1 VFSRRH
7 PYLFSLLVLSAI
19 AAAAA
24 VFISVAIFI
33 FFNRS
38 ADSGLA
44 TEPGGEKVGIVELK
58 GVITE
63 SRETLQLLKRFRED
77 EAIRAI
83 VLRIDSPGG
92 VIGPAQEI
100 YREVRK
106 TVEKKAV
113 VASMGAIAASG
124 GYYVA
129 SAADGIMAN
138 PGTITGSIGVII
150 TYTNFRE
157 LLDRIGLQPVVIK
170 SGPYKDAG
178 SPTRSMSAAEK
189 DLLQHFVDQ
198 THRQF
203 VRAIAEKRGMP
214 LKDVEKIADG
224 RIFTGEEAQTL
235 GFVDRMGNLEDAVQ
249 WAGRLAGITGPI
261 STVYKRKEKFS
272 LLRYLTE
279 TVLSGLK
286 ERSLSNALSGSYLLR
301 PDAGGR

>member
-1 VFSRRH
+1 MFSRRH

-203 VRAIAEKRGMP
+203 VRAIAEGRGMP

>member
-203 VRAIAEKRGMP
+203 VRAIAEGRGMP

>member
-1 VFSRRH
+1 M
-7 PYLFSLLVLSAI
+7 LSAI

-24 VFISVAIFI
+24 VFISVALFI

-38 ADSGLA
+38 ADSDLA

-77 EAIRAI
+77 DAIRAI

-150 TYTNFRE
+150 TYTNFKE

-170 SGPYKDAG
+170 SGAYKDAG
-178 SPTRSMSAAEK
+178 SPTRTMSAAEK

-203 VRAIAEKRGMP
+203 VRAIAEGRGMP
-214 LKDVEKIADG
+214 LKDVEKMADG

-249 WAGRLAGITGPI
+249 WAGQLAGITGPI
-261 STVYKRKEKFS
+261 STVYKREETFS

-286 ERSLSNALSGSYLLR
+286 EPSLSNTLSGSYLLR

>member
-24 VFISVAIFI
+24 VFISVALFI

-38 ADSGLA
+38 ADSDLA

-77 EAIRAI
+77 DAIRAI

-150 TYTNFRE
+150 TYTNFKE

-170 SGPYKDAG
+170 SGAYKDAG
-178 SPTRSMSAAEK
+178 SPTRTMSAAEK

-203 VRAIAEKRGMP
+203 VRAIAEGRGMP
-214 LKDVEKIADG
+214 LKDVEKMADG

-249 WAGRLAGITGPI
+249 WAGQLAGITGPI
-261 STVYKRKEKFS
+261 STVYKREEKFS

-286 ERSLSNALSGSYLLR
+286 EPSLSNTLSGSYLLR